1 MTTTCAICGD
11 TETDTI
17 PLHHSGDP
25 YERDAP
31 YKVALCRECQGPMIA
46 VVKAAVERMKEGRK
60 MREEREVANG

>member
-31 YKVALCRECQGPMIA
+31 YKVALCRECQEPMIA
-46 VVKAAVERMKEGRK
+46 VVQAAVKRMKEGRNAQ
-60 MREEREVANG
+60 VSA

>member
-31 YKVALCRECQGPMIA
+31 YKVALCRECQEPMIA
-46 VVKAAVERMKEGRK
+46 VVQEAVKRMKEERK
-60 MREEREVANG
+60 CQQS

>member
-31 YKVALCRECQGPMIA
+31 YKVALCRECQEPMIA
-46 VVKAAVERMKEGRK
+46 VVQAAVKRMKEERK
-60 MREEREVANG
+60 CQQS